1 MGLQSPDRGGQLR
14 TTTLLCTAGLMLLA
28 RGAAAQ
34 DVSYDYDQRANFAAY
49 RTYAWVGGTNVADD
63 LNHARIVAAVDRQLA
78 AKGLTQVDSTGN
90 PDVLVL
96 YRVALTEDLEINGYD
111 NRGPGPWGGWGGG
124 WVRAR
129 TERVT
134 VGTLVVGMIDAK
146 TRSMVW
152 RTAAT
157 KDLDLGD
164 NPEKWEKKL
173 NKAVEKMFKRYPGPT
188 RQAES

>member
-1 MGLQSPDRGGQLR
+1 MT

-28 RGAAAQ
+28 GGAAAQ
-34 DVSYDYDQRANFAAY
+34 DVSYDYDRSANFSAY
-49 RTYAWVGGTNVADD
+49 GTYAWVSGTSQADN

-90 PDVLVL
+90 PDALVL
-96 YRVALTEDLEINGYD
+96 YQVALTEDLEINGYD
-111 NRGPGPWGGWGGG
+111 NRWAGPYAWGGPS
-124 WVRAR
+124 RAR
-129 TERVT
+129 VERVA

-164 NPEKWEKKL
+164 EPEKWEKKL
-173 NKAVEKMFKRYPGPT
+173 NKAVEKMFKHYPGAT
-188 RQAES
+188 RHAVR